1 MARALRVPEKV
12 VPTGLQP
19 TMTAPTVD
27 GDMIPADG
35 RTVLVVTNASGAP
48 INVTAQTPRKVGGLD
63 VAENIVPV
71 AAGAVGKMIGPFDA
85 GTYGRPGSGADPG
98 MVYIDFSAQA
108 SVTRGYVKL
117 A

>member
-19 TMTAPTVD
+19 AMTAPTVD

-35 RTVLVVTNASGAP
+35 RSVLIVSNASGGS
-48 INVTAQTPRKVGGLD
+48 INVTAQTPATMGGLA
-63 VAENIVPV
+63 VSENIVAV
-71 AAGAVGKMIGPFDA
+71 AAAAVGKMIGPFDA
-85 GTYGRPGSGADPG
+85 ATYGRPDGGADPG
-98 MVYIDFSAQA
+98 MVYIDFSAVA

-117 A
+117 